1 MIACLTWTKYPDSVT
16 PVWNGETVTL
26 KWDYN
31 LTTDEQNAANIALNK
46 FWDRGNESH
55 LEFVAS
61 KNFLSNQPLAY
72 VEGFAPHI
80 TISRSEE
87 ATLIINNVTKEDE
100 GVYKF
105 TLRFLTLGDRRIS
118 RNFSL
123 EVRGKITVKQLDR
136 DKNTSR
142 FPRVT
147 NEYIGVTSDYIK
159 IPTRLVHETC
169 IRNKTQ
175 SDI

>member
-31 LTTDEQNAANIALNK
+31 LTTEEQNAAKIS
-46 FWDRGNESH
+46 FSRVWDRGSASH

-61 KNFLSNQPLAY
+61 KNFASGQSVGY
-72 VEGFAPHI
+72 VEDFKPHI

-105 TLRFLTLGDRRIS
+105 TVRFLTLGDRRIS

-136 DKNTSR
+136 D
-142 FPRVT
+142 
-147 NEYIGVTSDYIK
+147 
-159 IPTRLVHETC
+159 
-169 IRNKTQ
+169 
-175 SDI
+175 

>member
-31 LTTDEQNAANIALNK
+31 LTTEEQNAKKIAINRAWL
-46 FWDRGNESH
+46 RGNESH
-55 LEFVAS
+55 LESIAS
-61 KNFLSNQPLAY
+61 KIFIAGQSVAY
-72 VEGFAPHI
+72 AEDLRPHI

-87 ATLIINNVTKEDE
+87 ATLIINEVAKEDE

-105 TLRFLTLGDRRIS
+105 TVRFLTLGNLVIS

-136 DKNTSR
+136 D
-142 FPRVT
+142 
-147 NEYIGVTSDYIK
+147 
-159 IPTRLVHETC
+159 
-169 IRNKTQ
+169 
-175 SDI
+175 